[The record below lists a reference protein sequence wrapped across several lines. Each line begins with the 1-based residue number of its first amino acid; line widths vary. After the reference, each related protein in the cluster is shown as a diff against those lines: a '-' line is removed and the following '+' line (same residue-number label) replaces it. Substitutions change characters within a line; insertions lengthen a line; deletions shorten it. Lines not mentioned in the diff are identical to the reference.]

1 MKRLIFSMIFLI
13 PALLYAQN
21 YVEASGQTVVFNLA
35 AGAKAGWDKNAS
47 PIRSPR
53 ITNQA
58 SSRNVISGLINQKYV
73 SFTIRSQEKQQPLSI
88 AVYRFDGRLLTR
100 APVSNTNTIALD
112 HPLPNGCYWLRLES
126 NSKALATTRLWVTR

>member
-1 MKRLIFSMIFLI
+1 MKRIIISIFLI
-13 PALLYAQN
+13 VTALIYAED
-21 YVEASGQTVVFNLA
+21 YIEASGQTVAFNLS

-47 PIRSPR
+47 AIRSPR
-53 ITNQA
+53 IINQTT
-58 SSRNVISGLINQKYV
+58 SRSVISGLINQKYV
-73 SFTIRSQEKQQPLSI
+73 AFSIRSQEKQQPLSI

-126 NSKALATTRLWVTR
+126 NGKALATTRLWVTR